1 MNNKQLK
8 MNIKSI
14 DFKIALLSTKLTS
27 EDSDME
33 YRKALTKIED
43 LTKVR
48 CQLAASLQESSNK
61 GAVISGLFGV
71 AGIVIVLKYEEKE
84 VITSKAFSMLTG
96 LFRGA

>member
-1 MNNKQLK
+1 MTNKQLR
-8 MNIKSI
+8 MNIKSL

-27 EDSDME
+27 EEDDVQYE
-33 YRKALTKIED
+33 KALTKIED

-48 CQLAASLQESSNK
+48 CQLASSLQESSNK
-61 GAVISGLFGV
+61 GAVISGIFGV

-84 VITSKAFSMLTG
+84 IITSKAFSMLTG